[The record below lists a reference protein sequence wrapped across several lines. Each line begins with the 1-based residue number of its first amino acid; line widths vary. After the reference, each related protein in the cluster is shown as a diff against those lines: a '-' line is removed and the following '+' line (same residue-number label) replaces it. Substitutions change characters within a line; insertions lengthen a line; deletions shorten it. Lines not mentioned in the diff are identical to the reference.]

1 MESSSSAES
10 IKRSFEQDLD
20 ECLIRN
26 AAALGFFA
34 RAFQQGLWQLDG
46 DRLLALLGGV
56 QGSDH
61 LRLELLVRH
70 GIVRVELVRLRPKLL
85 SDNSLPR
92 FHLPRLPMTSAWTG

>member
-56 QGSDH
+56 QGYLGARVSCPDDQDIAV
-61 LRLELLVRH
+61 LQVRWIA
-70 GIVRVELVRLRPKLL
+70 IVR
-85 SDNSLPR
+85 
-92 FHLPRLPMTSAWTG
+92 